1 MTVLKLRMS
10 KNIFQF
16 KSIYL
21 KSLLLL
27 IVFSFITAFRFDY
40 FDKLFY
46 FDVLMVFYILSAFFL
61 QKGISIS
68 KFTFDFIK
76 ILFVIFLPP
85 IILINFTSDTSGSLQ
100 FFSQYIF
107 LIIVLP
113 LFLESVYKT
122 KQYDFF
128 LKSIL
133 FGLIL
138 NSLLF
143 LLKYFEVVGQ
153 MYFPENFGFRFT
165 LGEFTP
171 NEMGHFLILML
182 FLITVFISSRFKTLV
197 EIIGIIPFV
206 LTLSKTVWVQ
216 LSVYLIVKKTKL
228 MLTSLILMFLALY
241 SSGYFSVVYE
251 AMIFIL
257 QDFSTTT
264 TSNTIRLEMM
274 SNAFSSIPSTILF
287 PGYHS
292 TLNLD
297 TSLSVHNGVLSYIV
311 NFGLIS
317 FILLFLISF
326 HFIFRNIKY
335 RYFRFILFF
344 IFLDFITLIF
354 NPIINSRIVWLPL
367 FIYIYT
373 YHYKKDEYV

>member
-1 MTVLKLRMS
+1 VKKDL
-10 KNIFQF
+10 FQI

-27 IVFSFITAFRFDY
+27 LIFSFITGFRFDY

-46 FDVLMVFYILSAFFL
+46 FDVLLILYIISVFFL

-107 LIIVLP
+107 LITVLP

-128 LKSIL
+128 LKSLL
-133 FGLIL
+133 FALII

-143 LLKYFEVVGQ
+143 LLKYFELVGQ
-153 MYFPENFGFRFT
+153 LYFRDYPFRFA
-165 LGEFTP
+165 LGEFGP
-171 NEMGHFLILML
+171 NEMGHYLILML
-182 FLITVFISSRFKTLV
+182 FLITVFINSRFKTLV
-197 EIIGIIPFV
+197 ELIGVIPFV

-228 MLTSLILMFLALY
+228 MLIGLILMFLVLY
-241 SSGYFSVVYE
+241 FSGYFSVVYE
-251 AMIFIL
+251 VMNSIL

-274 SNAFSSIPSTILF
+274 RNAFSSIPSTILF

-292 TLNLD
+292 ILNLD
-297 TSLSVHNGVLSYIV
+297 TSLSVHNGILSYIV

-317 FILLFLISF
+317 FILLFLITF
-326 HFIFRNIKY
+326 YFISRNIKY

>member
-1 MTVLKLRMS
+1 MKKDL
-10 KNIFQF
+10 FQI
-16 KSIYL
+16 KSIYF

-27 IVFSFITAFRFDY
+27 LIFSFITGFRFDY

-46 FDVLMVFYILSAFFL
+46 FDVLMIVYILSTFFIK
-61 QKGISIS
+61 KGVWVS
-68 KFTFDFIK
+68 KFTFNFIK
-76 ILFVIFLPP
+76 ILLIILLPS
-85 IILINFTSDTSGSLQ
+85 IVLINFTSDVASSLS
-100 FFSQYIF
+100 FFIQYMF
-107 LIIVLP
+107 LIVILP

-128 LKSIL
+128 LKSLL
-133 FGLIL
+133 FALIV

-153 MYFPENFGFRFT
+153 MYFPEDFGFRFA

-171 NEMGHFLILML
+171 NEMGHYLILML

-197 EIIGIIPFV
+197 ELIGIIPFV

-216 LSVYLIVKKTKL
+216 LSVYLIVKKTKI
-228 MLTSLILMFLALY
+228 MLIAFVLMFLALY
-241 SSGYFSVVYE
+241 FSGYLSVVYE
-251 AMIFIL
+251 TMIFIH
-257 QDFSTTT
+257 QDFSPTT

-274 SNAFSSIPSTILF
+274 RNAFSSIPSTILF

-297 TSLSVHNGVLSYIV
+297 TSLSVHNGILSYIV

-317 FILLFLISF
+317 FILLVFISSF
-326 HFIFRNIKY
+326 FIFKNIKNK
-335 RYFRFILFF
+335 YFRFILFF